1 LIFSRTEKPQSK
13 VLFVDMPRNSFEKI
27 EIVSVFPQAKQVED
41 LIIEQAEK
49 LGYSEEDIFALRL
62 SLEEALT
69 NAIRHGNGQDP
80 QKKVKIRYR
89 AQPEEVEIYIADEGK
104 GFDPSLVP
112 DPTREDKL
120 ECPSGRGIM
129 LMRAYMDLLEYN
141 VRGNEVHLVK
151 QRLS

>member
-1 LIFSRTEKPQSK
+1 MIFSRTEKPQSK

-41 LIIEQAEK
+41 LIVEQAEK

>member
-13 VLFVDMPRNSFEKI
+13 VLSVDMPRNSFEKI

-41 LIIEQAEK
+41 LIVEQAEK

-89 AQPEEVEIYIADEGK
+89 ARPEEVEIYIADEGK

-141 VRGNEVHLVK
+141 ARGNEVHLVK

>member
-1 LIFSRTEKPQSK
+1 MIFSRTEKPQSK

>member
-1 LIFSRTEKPQSK
+1 MIFSRTEKPQSK
-13 VLFVDMPRNSFEKI
+13 VLSVDMPRNSFEKI

>member
-1 LIFSRTEKPQSK
+1 MIFSRTEKPQSK
-13 VLFVDMPRNSFEKI
+13 VLSIDMPRNSFEKI

-41 LIIEQAEK
+41 LIVEQAEK

-69 NAIRHGNGQDP
+69 NAIRHGNRQDP

-89 AQPEEVEIYIADEGK
+89 ARPEEVEIYIADEGK
-104 GFDPSLVP
+104 GFDPTLVP

-141 VRGNEVHLVK
+141 TRGNEVHLVK
-151 QRLS
+151 QRFS

>member
-1 LIFSRTEKPQSK
+1 
-13 VLFVDMPRNSFEKI
+13 MPRNSFEKI

>member
-1 LIFSRTEKPQSK
+1 
-13 VLFVDMPRNSFEKI
+13 LFVDMPRNSFEKI

-41 LIIEQAEK
+41 LIVEQAEK

>member
-1 LIFSRTEKPQSK
+1 
-13 VLFVDMPRNSFEKI
+13 LFVDMPRNSFEKI

>member
-13 VLFVDMPRNSFEKI
+13 VLSIDMPRNSFEKI

-41 LIIEQAEK
+41 LIVEQAEK

-69 NAIRHGNGQDP
+69 NAIRHGNRQDP

-89 AQPEEVEIYIADEGK
+89 ARPEEVEIYIADEGK

-141 VRGNEVHLVK
+141 TRGNEVHLVK
-151 QRLS
+151 QRFS